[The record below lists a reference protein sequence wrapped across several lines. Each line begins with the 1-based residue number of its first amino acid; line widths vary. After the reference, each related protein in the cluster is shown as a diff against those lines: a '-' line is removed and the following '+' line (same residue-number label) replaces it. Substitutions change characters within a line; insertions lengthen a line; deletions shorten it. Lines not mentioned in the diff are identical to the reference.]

1 MDKTGSWQL
10 LKGPKGFTILRPRS
24 HVLGETFAV
33 QIPIDE
39 VPRWRSKM
47 SKILL
52 RHQSR
57 IRHSVPMSL
66 GLRMVTGCWN
76 RSAKLVGYLGTLPG
90 RNHLIMVG
98 PRLYFLA
105 NLGDMSAY
113 PIALG
118 DLKHILACLH

>member
-1 MDKTGSWQL
+1 MHKAGSWQL
-10 LKGPKGFTILRPRS
+10 LRGPKGFTILRPRS

-33 QIPIDE
+33 QLPTNE

-52 RHQSR
+52 RYHNR
-57 IRHSVPMSL
+57 ICHTVPMSL

-76 RSAKLVGYLGTLPG
+76 RSAKRVGYLGTLPG
-90 RNHLIMVG
+90 QNHLIIVG
-98 PRLYFLA
+98 PQLYFLA
-105 NLGDMSAY
+105 KLGDMSAY
-113 PIALG
+113 SIGLG